1 MAPFP
6 SLLSP
11 LAIGELHCAGDCT
24 RGDAA
29 KPTAALRSGLI
40 AADDAS
46 RLVASGIVDD
56 EGTEAATTRDF
67 DRGDEE
73 LDAEFCIASWCSR
86 SGDRDVGALLPR

>member
-1 MAPFP
+1 MAFP
-6 SLLSP
+6 SLALLS

-29 KPTAALRSGLI
+29 KPTAALRNGLI

-46 RLVASGIVDD
+46 RLVASGIVD
-56 EGTEAATTRDF
+56 EVGTEAATRDF

-73 LDAEFCIASWCSR
+73 FDDEFCIASWCSR
-86 SGDRDVGALLPR
+86 SGDREVGALLPR